1 MNRFKTFIIL
11 LVMLFSSTVVAD
23 DANRR
28 ILFSGL
34 SFHEKNYLDDGTK
47 LNKYNLGLGYE
58 RDYFTEYGKL
68 YYTYHTMV
76 LNDSN
81 RNFQIYTAGSKS
93 IRFEKPLNP
102 WFDVSV
108 GIAGVVSI
116 KKMRQDDGEY
126 KYKPIAVVAP
136 VSSFYIDNY
145 TLNFSY
151 IPSYSF
157 TKYNTIG
164 FFYVYFGWQF

>member
-1 MNRFKTFIIL
+1 MYRVRLLIIL
-11 LVMLFSSTVVAD
+11 AAVLYSSIELCAD

-34 SFHEKNYLDDGTK
+34 SFHEKDLDNGNK

-58 RDYFTEYGKL
+58 RDYFTEYGEW

-76 LNDSN
+76 LNDSKKH
-81 RNFQIYTAGSKS
+81 FQLYVAGSKS

-108 GIAGVVSI
+108 GVAGVLSL
-116 KKMRQDDGEY
+116 KKMREDGGEY
-126 KYKPIAVVAP
+126 RYRPIAAVAP
-136 VSSFYIDNY
+136 VSSFYIDDY
-145 TLNFSY
+145 TLNFAY

-157 TKYNTIG
+157 TGYDNIG
-164 FFYVYFGWQF
+164 LFFIYFGWQF